1 MEAMARSV
9 GEEGQHESA
18 IAWME
23 RALEAFYRTHNSP
36 GIDAFLISYIAD
48 WKEKL
53 GDHAGALETAKM
65 FVPLNKTPQ
74 NDRQAPSLTAFAQGM
89 GKAPI

>member
-1 MEAMARSV
+1 MARSV

-65 FVPLNKTPQ
+65 FVPHTKTSQ
-74 NDRQAPSLTAFAQGM
+74 NDQQSVLLTDFAQGV